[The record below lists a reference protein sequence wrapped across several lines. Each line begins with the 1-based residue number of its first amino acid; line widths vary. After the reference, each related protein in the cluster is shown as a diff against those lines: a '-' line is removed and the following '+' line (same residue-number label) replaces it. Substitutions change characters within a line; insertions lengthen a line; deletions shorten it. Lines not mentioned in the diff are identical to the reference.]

1 MVPNAVPSEAP
12 LAFALEPARPN
23 SSVGTMPAV
32 RLALTRSEAAWLW
45 LFDVAG
51 RRIARWEVGSLG
63 VGRHSVDL
71 AEGRRLEPGSSRR
84 ARVPGRWYAGVP
96 RDPARRSLSRE
107 LGRVR
112 QALTVLA
119 SAGFAA
125 TCPDAQRAR
134 S

>member
-84 ARVPGRWYAGVP
+84 AVFRDDGTPEFLAIRQGVLYRVNWAV
-96 RDPARRSLSRE
+96 
-107 LGRVR
+107 
-112 QALTVLA
+112 
-119 SAGFAA
+119 SAK
-125 TCPDAQRAR
+125 P
-134 S
+134 